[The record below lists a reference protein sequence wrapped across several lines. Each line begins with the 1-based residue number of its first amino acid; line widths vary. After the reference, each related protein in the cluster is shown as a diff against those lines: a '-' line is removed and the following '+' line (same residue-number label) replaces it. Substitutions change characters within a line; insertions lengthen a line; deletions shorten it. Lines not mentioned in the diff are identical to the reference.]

1 VGGIGGLAAL
11 TPPPAPQRSVQTER
25 MDDYLAAVARTYY
38 GAREVGAGAGA
49 DFSLLRRTTLG
60 LLTSPC
66 REPLVIDT
74 WAPIE
79 VAKFEAAL
87 CLVGKNFSHVANV
100 VGTKSTAD
108 CIEFFYAWKQSSHY
122 AAWKAT
128 FRAGDEK
135 LE

>member
-1 VGGIGGLAAL
+1 
-11 TPPPAPQRSVQTER
+11 
-25 MDDYLAAVARTYY
+25 MDDYLATVARTYY
-38 GAREVGAGAGA
+38 GAREAGAGAAA

-66 REPLVIDT
+66 REPLVTDR
-74 WAPIE
+74 WAPLE

-87 CLVGKNFSHVANV
+87 CLVGKNFSHVAAII
-100 VGTKSTAD
+100 GTKSTAD
-108 CIEFFYAWKQSSHY
+108 CVEFFYAWKQSQNY